1 MGCELAEADLSN
13 ADLSSCKNLIV
24 DQLLTAASLFQT
36 RVPEELSQDLMERL
50 EELYRVD
57 QGTIDPE
64 AKGSTQNLVIVGE
77 IEWTTEVE

>member
-13 ADLSSCKNLIV
+13 ADLSSWKNRKV

-50 EELYRVD
+50 KELDRVD
-57 QGTIDPE
+57 KGTIDPE